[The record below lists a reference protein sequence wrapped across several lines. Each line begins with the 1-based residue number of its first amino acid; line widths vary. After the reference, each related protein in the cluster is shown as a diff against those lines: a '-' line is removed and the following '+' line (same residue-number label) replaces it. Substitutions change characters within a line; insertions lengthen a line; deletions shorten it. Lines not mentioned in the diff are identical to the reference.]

1 MSAEAF
7 AIYDDSFNPEA
18 EVKSGFGPQTESLKD
33 GEYVLKIIS
42 ATASAVTGKESNNTT
57 PVTRW
62 KFQVIVGPGHVGQ
75 NFEHTTWVQ
84 NEVQCN
90 ALGADLKALGVPV
103 ETWRAQGVK
112 FSRGLDD
119 ALESLAGVT
128 MAAKKDSHSSKG
140 RTYHNLRFKGLRPS
154 GVTVQPGEAAGPVG
168 TQSKAFEMNDLPF

>member
-42 ATASAVTGKESNNTT
+42 AAASAVTGKESNNTT

-90 ALGADLKALGVPV
+90 SLGADLKALGIPV
-103 ETWRAQGVK
+103 ETWRSKGVK
-112 FSRGLDD
+112 FSQGLDD

-140 RTYHNLRFKGLRPS
+140 RTYHNLRFKGIRPS
-154 GVTVQPGEAAGPVG
+154 GVTVQPGEAAASVG
-168 TQSKAFEMNDLPF
+168 AQFKAFEMNDLPF